1 MRSKWTWSLQYNE
14 QPNRLK
20 TWKILIRLHFH
31 MYNYSDYYLV
41 FCPFSLTCNVF
52 FLNSPDGKK
61 IRSKPQLEKHL
72 PDLDLGNF
80 DFRSGTYC
88 RRSKRK
94 QGDKDQSFWRDL
106 NGGIIPAPVR
116 QSNKSLSTQKV
127 TYYPPSMVV
136 AGPKEKKRKH
146 DNAVNTKTD
155 KDKPKQLFWEK
166 RLQGIQVRSM
176 DENVIKCFQLP
187 SQIKSVGPSIN
198 QKSLMHSLVTNLY
211 NKASV
216 KGQDRSAV
224 ALEKHPEVWLNAEQP
239 LCAPFV
245 ITEADIKKQE
255 EKVSTLRRQLS
266 EALVEYEHLKRDL
279 PVK

>member
-1 MRSKWTWSLQYNE
+1 M
-14 QPNRLK
+14 
-20 TWKILIRLHFH
+20 
-31 MYNYSDYYLV
+31 
-41 FCPFSLTCNVF
+41 
-52 FLNSPDGKK
+52 
-61 IRSKPQLEKHL
+61 
-72 PDLDLGNF
+72 DLGNF

-94 QGDKDQSFWRDL
+94 QGEKDQSFGRDL

-116 QSNKSLSTQKV
+116 QSSKSLSMPQKV
-127 TYYPPSMVV
+127 TYYPSMVV

-146 DNAVNTKTD
+146 DAPKTD

-166 RLQGIQVRSM
+166 RLQGIPVSSM
-176 DENVIKCFQLP
+176 DENVLKCFRLP
-187 SQIKSVGPSIN
+187 AQIKSVGPGIN
-198 QKSLMHSLVTNLY
+198 QKSLIHSLVTNLY
-211 NKASV
+211 NVASV

-239 LCAPFV
+239 VCTPFA

-266 EALVEYEHLKRDL
+266 EALVEYEHLKRDPPL
-279 PVK
+279 K

>member
-1 MRSKWTWSLQYNE
+1 
-14 QPNRLK
+14 
-20 TWKILIRLHFH
+20 

-155 KDKPKQLFWEK
+155 KDKPKQLFGK
-166 RLQGIQVRSM
+166 KDYKGSRL
-176 DENVIKCFQLP
+176 
-187 SQIKSVGPSIN
+187 
-198 QKSLMHSLVTNLY
+198 
-211 NKASV
+211 
-216 KGQDRSAV
+216 DRWM
-224 ALEKHPEVWLNAEQP
+224 K
-239 LCAPFV
+239 
-245 ITEADIKKQE
+245 T
-255 EKVSTLRRQLS
+255 
-266 EALVEYEHLKRDL
+266 
-279 PVK
+279 